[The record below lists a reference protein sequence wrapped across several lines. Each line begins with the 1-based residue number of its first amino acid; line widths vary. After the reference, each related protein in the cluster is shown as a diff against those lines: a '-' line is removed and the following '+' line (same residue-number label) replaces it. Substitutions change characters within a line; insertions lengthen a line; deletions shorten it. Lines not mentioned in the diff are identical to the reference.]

1 MEQLPFD
8 PAGCGVLDILSEEE
22 YICVSLDLSP
32 QDCPS
37 APPQR
42 FCGCI
47 YDRRTLAA
55 LEGVRVTLRYGSCC
69 LDTVTGCDGSFC
81 FSLPGELETITLE
94 LTRPGYVTR
103 YIGTVPLSGHSIT
116 LRLTPETC

>member
-1 MEQLPFD
+1 MEPLSFD
-8 PAGCGVLDILSEEE
+8 PAGCGVLDILSEEA

-32 QDCPS
+32 QDCPP
-37 APPQR
+37 APPQK
-42 FCGCI
+42 FHGCI

-69 LDTVTGCDGSFC
+69 LDAVTGCDGSFC
-81 FSLPGELETITLE
+81 FSLPGELEAITLG

-103 YIGTVPLSGHSIT
+103 YIGTVPLNGCSVT
-116 LRLTPETC
+116 LHLTSESC

>member
-1 MEQLPFD
+1 MEPLSLE
-8 PAGCGVLDILSEEE
+8 PAGCGVLDILSEEA

-32 QDCPS
+32 QDCPP
-37 APPQR
+37 APPQK
-42 FCGCI
+42 FHGCI

-69 LDTVTGCDGSFC
+69 LDAVTGCDGSFC
-81 FSLPGELETITLE
+81 FSLPGELEAITLG

-103 YIGTVPLSGHSIT
+103 YIGTVPLNGCSVT
-116 LRLTPETC
+116 LHLTSESC